1 MMGPI
6 RATLSRRVQSGLC
19 TEYDVERAAAQMRTS
34 GARGGADRAPD
45 RARNGRVNVVL
56 R

>member
-6 RATLSRRVQSGLC
+6 RATVGRRVSSGLC

-34 GARGGADRAPD
+34 VARAEPIVHRIEHGTDA
-45 RARNGRVNVVL
+45 
-56 R
+56 